1 TTRRLRRAPGAR
13 ASKASL
19 RRSRRDDAR
28 LTPHV
33 ERGERCA
40 RRDAGPCPAGQAPDS
55 DDDQRDRAQADRVT
69 DRDRAHDTRECV
81 AQVHHH
87 GSSVSSLNVAKPP
100 PSTRIETAGAS
111 SWTSALAP
119 AT

>member
-1 TTRRLRRAPGAR
+1 
-13 ASKASL
+13 
-19 RRSRRDDAR
+19 
-28 LTPHV
+28 
-33 ERGERCA
+33 
-40 RRDAGPCPAGQAPDS
+40 
-55 DDDQRDRAQADRVT
+55 QRDRAQADRVT

-119 AT
+119 ATAIASATRPSMRPVAFALSSFRLPAASTVATAFAAHIVSTG